1 MIGMRNIIVHGYD
14 RINDEIVYGVL
25 KRNLKDIKKLIANLK
40 KIYRAKG

>member
-1 MIGMRNIIVHGYD
+1 MPDPYTC
-14 RINDEIVYGVL
+14 